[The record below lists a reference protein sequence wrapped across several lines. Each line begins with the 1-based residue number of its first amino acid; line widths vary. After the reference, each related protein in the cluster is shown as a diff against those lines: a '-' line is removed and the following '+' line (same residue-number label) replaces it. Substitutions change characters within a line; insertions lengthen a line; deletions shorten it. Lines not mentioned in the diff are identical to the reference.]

1 MGRTRDGRA
10 RDGRA
15 SEEARCFLAR
25 QFSNDTYFITRADK
39 PNPEKLRDEQGGGIH
54 GYGGV

>member
-1 MGRTRDGRA
+1 MGRT

-54 GYGGV
+54 GYGGG